1 MQPATIR
8 VQLLRDGARVPS
20 RATDLASGFDLSA
33 CIEAPITVR
42 NAPVVVP
49 TGIALEIPPGI
60 DAQVRP
66 RSGLARRGVLCTYG
80 TIDADY
86 RGELLVTLYT
96 IAPGLEHTIEPG
108 DRIAQLVFGLL
119 APAEFQLAAS
129 LSATARGTGG
139 HGSTGR

>member
-1 MQPATIR
+1 MQLPPVR
-8 VQLLRDGARVPS
+8 VQLLRDGARLPA
-20 RATDLASGFDLSA
+20 RATELSSGFDLAA
-33 CIEAPITVR
+33 CIS
-42 NAPVVVP
+42 APVKVTNSPVLIP
-49 TGIALEIPPGI
+49 TGIALQIPPGV

-66 RSGLARRGVLCTYG
+66 RSGLARRGVLCTFG

-96 IAPGLEHTIEPG
+96 VTPGLTYIVEPG

-119 APAEFQLAAS
+119 APVSVELAEV
-129 LSATARGTGG
+129 LSHTARGAAG

>member
-1 MQPATIR
+1 MQLATIR
-8 VQLLRDGARVPS
+8 VQLLRDGARLPS
-20 RATDLASGFDLSA
+20 RATDHASGFDLSA

-96 IAPGLEHTIEPG
+96 IAPGLEHTIEPD